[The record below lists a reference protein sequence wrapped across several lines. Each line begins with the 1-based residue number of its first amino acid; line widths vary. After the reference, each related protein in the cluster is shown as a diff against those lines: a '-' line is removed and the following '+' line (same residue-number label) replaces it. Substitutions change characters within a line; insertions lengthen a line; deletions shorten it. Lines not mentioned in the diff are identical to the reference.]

1 MNVDERELISSLNA
15 QRERL
20 LRDQPER
27 VVPCSNGRV
36 ATIPASP
43 TRCWGLE
50 GPGNGCDRRTGEG
63 GAIAFRAQR
72 SCGRFRRRDCS
83 PSKAI
88 APRIAVAL
96 LRLGDSDD
104 EA

>member
-36 ATIPASP
+36 ATIAASP

-72 SCGRFRRRDCS
+72 SCGRFRRTRLLAVDCDRPAAAAATA
-83 PSKAI
+83 PS
-88 APRIAVAL
+88 
-96 LRLGDSDD
+96 
-104 EA
+104 